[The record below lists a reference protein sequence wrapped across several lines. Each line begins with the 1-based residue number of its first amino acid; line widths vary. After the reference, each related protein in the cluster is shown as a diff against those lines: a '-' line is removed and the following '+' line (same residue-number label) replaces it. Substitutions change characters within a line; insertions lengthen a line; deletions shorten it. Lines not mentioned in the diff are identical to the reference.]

1 MLTKEDKIQIINAH
15 SKSLNY
21 SKYNLQI
28 DKIQE
33 NSKTAPDSASIEVID
48 AQISD
53 IDKQLAALD
62 SELTAVNSLTE

>member
-28 DKIQE
+28 DI
-33 NSKTAPDSASIEVID
+33 
-48 AQISD
+48 
-53 IDKQLAALD
+53 
-62 SELTAVNSLTE
+62 VNYITYFYKKNIMIIVFS